1 MSNDLYAL
9 RIMDLKDFSDST
21 DTSESS
27 SVALGFFDGVHSGH
41 EQIINACV
49 SFARSNGI
57 QAILQTSFMPCLTVW
72 ELFCLMRILL
82 RP

>member
-27 SVALGFFDGVHSGH
+27 SVALGFFDAFIVVMS
-41 EQIINACV
+41 
-49 SFARSNGI
+49 R
-57 QAILQTSFMPCLTVW
+57 L
-72 ELFCLMRILL
+72 LMRAFHLREATAFKLYCKLSRTSLL
-82 RP
+82 RAISAL